1 MASSV
6 TPSAEEQAWLDA
18 QLEEQQRR
26 ELGRRE
32 RVWVADVLHQ
42 STSWSQSLEE
52 AEARWL
58 YEQNQRCAQ
67 QEVCEAPMDMDE

>member
-42 STSWSQSLEE
+42 STSWSHESLEE

-67 QEVCEAPMDMDE
+67 